1 VNPKSHKEFKKGI
14 SDEVGVHPSVVDD
27 FVSFYYAKVRKNLSV
42 LSFPRINVEGLGTF
56 HLRKNKL
63 EKSILKNKSL
73 LGNIAKRTYN
83 GFAKSE
89 DIQKNILQMESAMTQ
104 LEKDIINKKKFKNVK
119 DEME

>member
-1 VNPKSHKEFKKGI
+1 MRPKNHKEFKKYI
-14 SDEVGVHPSVVDD
+14 ADEVGVHPSVVDD
-27 FVSFYYAKVRKNLSV
+27 FISFYYNKVRSNLST

-56 HLRKNKL
+56 HIRKNKL

-89 DIQKNILQMESAMTQ
+89 DIQQNIVQMEKAMLQ
-104 LEKDIINKKKFKNVK
+104 IEKDLKDKKKFKENK
-119 DEME
+119 NG

>member
-1 VNPKSHKEFKKGI
+1 MNPKSHKEFKKGI

-27 FVSFYYAKVRKNLSV
+27 FVSFYYAKVRENLSV

-56 HLRKNKL
+56 YLRKNKL

-89 DIQKNILQMESAMTQ
+89 DIQQKNILQMESAMTQ

-119 DEME
+119 D